1 MNSNLKN
8 IPTQFLKNLSLN
20 DNYNTE
26 VHISSTKIN
35 KKSLEIQNN
44 TNDNIWIL
52 IMMLIMSINLQ
63 NL

>member
-8 IPTQFLKNLSLN
+8 IPAQFLKNLSIN

-26 VHISSTKIN
+26 IHISSTKIN

-52 IMMLIMSINLQ
+52 IMMLIIFDII
-63 NL
+63 

>member
-8 IPTQFLKNLSLN
+8 IPTQFLKNLSIN

-26 VHISSTKIN
+26 IHISSTKIN

-52 IMMLIMSINLQ
+52 IMMLIIFDII
-63 NL
+63 